1 MASPLVA
8 GVKRID
14 SNDDPVDLAS
24 WPTARLK
31 VLAHFVQD
39 EVALYGD
46 GFGMA
51 PSDENV
57 GYWLS
62 AMGACK
68 LPMRVEPAQLAA
80 AVEKSLE
87 RVDITSVMPWRL
99 FLGDLSAHESRLA
112 MMVLGITS
120 MIVISSADHVLPF
133 PARDGIE
140 YLHLSLSADLQ
151 PQLNKAVAFL
161 GRHSPTLV
169 CTEGG
174 HGEGEQGEGAGVAAM
189 VCAAAIAA
197 FCPKMDPDLAIK
209 QVLGRRGMRGIG
221 FKLEMELARYV
232 EGIRMSPPKTPE
244 VTSTPS
250 KRLGAAYPSPSAKHV
265 HQDRAWTT
273 NVPEAPL
280 EKRNLRSAEISGL
293 YDDIEGAA
301 GTSLFGN
308 RSVWSFSRA
317 P

>member
-87 RVDITSVMPWRL
+87 RVDITCVMPWRL

-174 HGEGEQGEGAGVAAM
+174 HGEGEQGEGAGARPARDERYRVQAGDGARTLRRGHPHVA
-189 VCAAAIAA
+189 
-197 FCPKMDPDLAIK
+197 PKDPRGDFDAVKATGCSVSLAK
-209 QVLGRRGMRGIG
+209 REARPPGSRVDYKRARSATRETQSPLGR
-221 FKLEMELARYV
+221 
-232 EGIRMSPPKTPE
+232 
-244 VTSTPS
+244 
-250 KRLGAAYPSPSAKHV
+250 
-265 HQDRAWTT
+265 D
-273 NVPEAPL
+273 
-280 EKRNLRSAEISGL
+280 
-293 YDDIEGAA
+293 
-301 GTSLFGN
+301 FGPV
-308 RSVWSFSRA
+308 R
-317 P
+317 